1 MKLAEDIR
9 YVQYIC
15 IAYNF
20 NDHQNFICKAS
31 VLLRYDDTNNF
42 RIDFEDILPHYNNKI
57 RRCMTRQRHTAI
69 EFCCYSVHYMDVRDP
84 KCCRSILNKATRC
97 QPNIATKFFFS

>member
-42 RIDFEDILPHYNNKI
+42 RLDFEDILSGSATSIFVLPKYLKLILII
-57 RRCMTRQRHTAI
+57 RMKKG
-69 EFCCYSVHYMDVRDP
+69 E
-84 KCCRSILNKATRC
+84 
-97 QPNIATKFFFS
+97 